1 MKHPLFPV
9 FASVVIA
16 TIAQAEDRKITGTFE
31 SVRFDLLM
39 GLPESITEK
48 HKEAWEKSKQ
58 MIVITEKDLVLNVG
72 LAGASGGIYM
82 SYTTQGDFL
91 LGKTVI
97 GKCRYAVPLRPEVHS
112 KTGGAEVDQGL
123 FTRICLETEEGPYR
137 ILYSPFWGSSGMDLA
152 VVSIAGTTKELWETY
167 APIFDRMS
175 AFELIDMKRF
185 EK

>member
-97 GKCRYAVPLRPEVHS
+97 GKSEMFYSVYIKDAD
-112 KTGGAEVDQGL
+112 TL
-123 FTRICLETEEGPYR
+123 FL
-137 ILYSPFWGSSGMDLA
+137 SGQKF
-152 VVSIAGTTKELWETY
+152 IRKQE
-167 APIFDRMS
+167 AP
-175 AFELIDMKRF
+175 K
-185 EK
+185 